1 MRGPVTIGA
10 LLIALSTTAV
20 GAQDKDIEYGT
31 LMVRHVDG
39 LVTWSDRGD
48 EASYRI
54 SGNVSY
60 WPEPSCAPDR
70 LLIPGERVE
79 FDEELPSGTTSY
91 QLPNPGDGRLTFRKD
106 ATFFIEALAGD
117 GSVIA
122 QDGSGFTADPFCTPE
137 EIAAAGT
144 GPGSMGRDTP
154 ALASAALAAFGA
166 IAIGGALLS
175 RRRRA

>member
-1 MRGPVTIGA
+1 M
-10 LLIALSTTAV
+10 LLANANVS
-20 GAQDKDIEYGT
+20 AQDKDIEYGT

-122 QDGSGFTADPFCTPE
+122 QDGSAFTADPFCTPE

-144 GPGSMGRDTP
+144 GAGATNSGMLPF
-154 ALASAALAAFGA
+154 ASAALAAFGA

-175 RRRRA
+175 RRRRAP